1 MPFLVF
7 ISVRQIGLTSSNPF
21 SVISVET
28 QAPSPPSPPYWC
40 WDSSGQ
46 GMPKETFSVSAAGC
60 VCERERHRDTH
71 IHICIY
77 TYTHIH
83 IHTNIH
89 LHAHHVTYRHTYTHI
104 PYHSHEDMHIHTY
117 IPHHTLT
124 HSKVLIPQC
133 SSSTLFPTTSHPSP
147 LALHLLNP
155 PKFHSWPHL
164 PHRCSSPFP
173 GSALWSLCPTHA
185 RNSSPYT
192 PHPHFFPG
200 PGNLWLGNAGDPEQV
215 TAPPWATASSPE
227 VKPAG

>member
-1 MPFLVF
+1 MVL
-7 ISVRQIGLTSSNPF
+7 
-21 SVISVET
+21 
-28 QAPSPPSPPYWC
+28 
-40 WDSSGQ
+40 GQ
-46 GMPKETFSVSAAGC
+46 LRPRDALGDLQC
-60 VCERERHRDTH
+60 ICCRVCERERETETLTYTYAYIHTRAYTSIQTFTYMHTMSLTDTH
-71 IHICIY
+71 
-77 TYTHIH
+77 
-83 IHTNIH
+83 
-89 LHAHHVTYRHTYTHI
+89 THI

-133 SSSTLFPTTSHPSP
+133 SSSTLFPTTSHPRP

-155 PKFHSWPHL
+155 PKFHSWPLLH
-164 PHRCSSPFP
+164 PRSNSPFP

-200 PGNLWLGNAGDPEQV
+200 PGNLWLGSAGDPEQV